1 MQKAKADAR
10 GREGP
15 AKKDARKKK
24 GTAKT
29 NARGRRGPAVAE
41 KVHCVSQIAV
51 SGVLWAYVT
60 LCCTCMLRSIVAHP
74 LVSLDVSLLRHVGQ
88 QQLYSFE

>member
-51 SGVLWAYVT
+51 SGVLRAYVT
-60 LCCTCMLRSIVAHP
+60 LCYTCMLRSIVAHP
-74 LVSLDVSLLRHVGQ
+74 LDVSLLRHVGQ
-88 QQLYSFE
+88 QRLYSFE